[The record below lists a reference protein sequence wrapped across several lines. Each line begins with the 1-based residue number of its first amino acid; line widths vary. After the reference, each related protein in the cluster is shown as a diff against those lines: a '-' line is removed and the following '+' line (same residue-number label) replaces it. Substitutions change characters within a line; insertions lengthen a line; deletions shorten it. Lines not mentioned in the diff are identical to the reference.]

1 MIEYPMPGG
10 GTPPDLFKGF
20 REELANIE
28 KVQQQEQARVLEM
41 ASMIEQADQSTMFGG
56 DYSEAQQMAE
66 WMTDHLDDFAGST
79 EGLIEFQQMTQQL
92 SNFIDASEAY
102 KKQNFGSA
110 DGNSQAGTW
119 LGWYQRN
126 ASGVNPYG
134 DYIDER
140 GARSYEMAYMG
151 LQQSRDLQ
159 YDESGRPTLSNRG
172 RVENAF
178 MPQLGTNLNIADGY
192 SYYDAKSEA
201 FKNDHQNAEA
211 AANWTRRQIAADPL
225 MQRRV
230 ANLYLDSIKA
240 QDPSRSQWTLDELMK
255 NPELVQQAVNAYV
268 SDASRAW
275 EDRFGEEVESRADQI
290 FSGGVTN
297 QDVPT
302 VVPGQ
307 TQRDTQGS
315 DIIAISG
322 GDTGNVLDMLGD
334 YDDAMLTPTDQPDVE
349 NTGFDMLLNLSDP
362 ITSDFTSALTENER
376 VIAMNV
382 DQFGNIHIQ
391 VEALVPDVPEGLD
404 ASDGDFGE
412 RTERSTRMVSA
423 SSDPDLHASLVNYL
437 TPDLYAEMLGKSEV
451 VAIAARRRR
460 INERFE
466 NAKTPDQRQN
476 QNEQNQNEQD
486 QSESN
491 LTDLLP
497 ENQPSVPGFGYLSDA
512 SGLDIPQEVLESP
525 YFAQRLEDLG
535 YKAPDVNPSQGA
547 LGALGRGVR
556 SGIASVIDF
565 LVPGDYRTAEGRQK
579 DIIRQ
584 AAEETIRYLQNP
596 EGMSPGMADM
606 QAQDEVSRPSN
617 EPTRD
622 ELRARLTEEQ
632 RAAYDSG
639 GGVAVLTNN
648 PGNLRPFEG
657 YDGPVY
663 INPKDNS
670 PFQVFDTPQEGLD
683 ALEKDLKVKREGGG
697 AVGKKMQAGTLPSG
711 ARTPDKIT
719 MYDIISVYA
728 PFIENDP
735 VAYSKSIAAFAKSMG
750 YPEISP
756 STPAN
761 QVPLKLLMEAIIKVE
776 SGENYNLLSNAGL
789 LPLSSSLALN

>member
-10 GTPPDLFKGF
+10 GTPPDLFEGF

-41 ASMIEQADQSTMFGG
+41 ASRIEQADQSTMFGG

-79 EGLIEFQQMTQQL
+79 EGLIEFKQTTQQL

-126 ASGVNPYG
+126 ASGQTPTG
-134 DYIDER
+134 IT
-140 GARSYEMAYMG
+140 STKEMLDHMRWHTWG
-151 LQQSRDLQ
+151 CNSSDLQ
-159 YDESGRPTLSNRG
+159 YDESGSPRLSNRG
-172 RVENAF
+172 RVENPF
-178 MPQLGTNLNIADGY
+178 MPQLGTNLSIADGY

-255 NPELVQQAVNAYV
+255 NPGLVQQAVNSYV
-268 SDASRAW
+268 TDAARAW

-322 GDTGNVLDMLGD
+322 GDTGSVLDML
-334 YDDAMLTPTDQPDVE
+334 ATMMTPWTPTDQPDVE

-451 VAIAARRRR
+451 VAIARRRR

-486 QSESN
+486 PAESN
-491 LTDLLP
+491 
-497 ENQPSVPGFGYLSDA
+497 
-512 SGLDIPQEVLESP
+512 
-525 YFAQRLEDLG
+525 
-535 YKAPDVNPSQGA
+535 
-547 LGALGRGVR
+547 
-556 SGIASVIDF
+556 
-565 LVPGDYRTAEGRQK
+565 
-579 DIIRQ
+579 
-584 AAEETIRYLQNP
+584 
-596 EGMSPGMADM
+596 
-606 QAQDEVSRPSN
+606 
-617 EPTRD
+617 
-622 ELRARLTEEQ
+622 
-632 RAAYDSG
+632 
-639 GGVAVLTNN
+639 
-648 PGNLRPFEG
+648 
-657 YDGPVY
+657 
-663 INPKDNS
+663 
-670 PFQVFDTPQEGLD
+670 
-683 ALEKDLKVKREGGG
+683 
-697 AVGKKMQAGTLPSG
+697 
-711 ARTPDKIT
+711 
-719 MYDIISVYA
+719 
-728 PFIENDP
+728 
-735 VAYSKSIAAFAKSMG
+735 
-750 YPEISP
+750 
-756 STPAN
+756 
-761 QVPLKLLMEAIIKVE
+761 
-776 SGENYNLLSNAGL
+776 
-789 LPLSSSLALN
+789 